1 MRRDWCRRL
10 LWRGYAQ
17 HSCGASVRFEYRNML
32 CRDFCLCQ
40 EEKIVAFLT
49 PHYLWETHSLFVG
62 KNFYEKC
69 AILFFGGMK
78 TNDIDWSK
86 VPDILAKEQA
96 RLISHCSKRTALYY
110 AQSRQKRER
119 NRGR

>member
-1 MRRDWCRRL
+1 
-10 LWRGYAQ
+10 
-17 HSCGASVRFEYRNML
+17 ML